1 VIDEDEPQR
10 QPAAR
15 IQPQVAAISIEVNGR
30 NFGSPCLSITTSMS
44 PIRLFRAEI
53 ILHIRT
59 RLSASAPTDAGTADD
74 LI

>member
-1 VIDEDEPQR
+1 VIDEGEPQR

-44 PIRLFRAEI
+44 PIHQTLPRGS
-53 ILHIRT
+53 HIAH
-59 RLSASAPTDAGTADD
+59 SGAIVCIGADGRRD
-74 LI
+74 R